1 MGLPGFH
8 LIAIRFLGREN
19 TAVCGWRGIGS
30 FMGETGPQND
40 RFSAQHLGHGRNVGS
55 AALPKARYFPRST
68 ECPLLAISRHSEGSS
83 RTSALP
89 PKADIRGARTVAI
102 QKADIGCLQLCI
114 VFIGPAETRL
124 DLTTVCRVNLPWR
137 IADITLGT
145 IAFGTRQTVQVF
157 QHLLNCWRIPHLVIE
172 L

>member
-1 MGLPGFH
+1 MSWPCYSFSCCSRSKREGDAPCLV
-8 LIAIRFLGREN
+8 LLGWKTSCWEAEN
-19 TAVCGWRGIGS
+19 PCA
-30 FMGETGPQND
+30 
-40 RFSAQHLGHGRNVGS
+40 
-55 AALPKARYFPRST
+55 PKGT
-68 ECPLLAISRHSEGSS
+68 QCPLLAISGHPDGDA

-89 PKADIRGARTVAI
+89 PKADIGGARTVAI

-145 IAFGTRQTVQVF
+145 IALGTRQTVQVF